1 MTQPPKLVANDGKV
15 LVIGWDAADWRVIH
29 PMIADGKMPNLEKM
43 MADGVHGN
51 VSTLNPVLSPTLWTS
66 IGTGK
71 RPYKHGIHGF
81 SEPTPDGKAIRPITN
96 TNRKTKAVWNMLN
109 QVGKKCNVV
118 GWWPSHPAEPIDGV
132 MVSNF
137 YQTARNIKNAD
148 IDPEIGKPRPDSAG
162 WEMSQ
167 WEMPQGTVHPPS
179 LAKNLQEF
187 RFHPLELDHEHVG
200 PFIPKFA
207 EIDQK
212 KDQRL
217 TGFAKTLADTVT
229 IHGAATAL
237 MQLEPWDFMAVY
249 YDGIDHFGHGFMKYH
264 PPRQS
269 FIKEEDF
276 EIYKGVVEGG
286 YRFHDMMLGALLH
299 LAGEDTTVILISD
312 HGFHP
317 DHLRPEHIPVE
328 PAGPAIEHRP
338 YGIFV
343 AKGPGIRKGET
354 VSGASVL
361 DLTPTVL
368 TAFGLP
374 VGEDM
379 DGKPLVTI
387 FEGERDVETVAS
399 WDDID
404 GPHPHGMHPEG
415 AHIDSVQSAEAM
427 KQLVELGYIEEPNE
441 NTDEAVRE
449 TTRELKYNLAQS
461 YMDGG
466 RLAEATEI
474 LEEIWSD
481 WPREAR
487 FGLNLI
493 ACLGGLGRVEERG
506 LAIER
511 LALNANANFNW
522 ALEEL
527 ERLRPEADEYG
538 IKLPRPKVDS
548 EGELAEESVTVDEDA
563 DTAVD
568 AANDDAEGEDAASKE
583 PPKKLTFAIR
593 KVMSLLQ
600 PMGST
605 LNWLSMQQAVMTDD
619 HDRARKF
626 LEAMEQGEKTQE
638 SLDLQL
644 GIGEARFSMGDIDAA
659 ADRFARAL
667 EIDDENS
674 SARLGLAR
682 VAVAREDWERG
693 IEEALTTTELLFQ
706 NPTAHFMLG
715 RSLEGVGDDDHAKIA
730 YGVALGQAPG
740 MIDAREALID
750 LLDRVGPREEADQHR
765 KALEKV
771 RELMSRDT
779 AIANDDVEALAEDI
793 RTSRVD
799 RRTKLAFEGTAEGLP
814 DQKPVVVV
822 SGLPRSGT
830 SMMMQMLS
838 NGGVPAFSDGNRE
851 ADEDNPRGYF
861 EHEKSTRLGSDAS
874 WVPEARGQAVKIVAQ
889 LLPFLPRGER
899 YRVIFMDR
907 DLHEIVKSQRVMLD
921 RMERKGGR
929 LTDARMMSTLDAQVA
944 QVERLLARRPDID
957 SIFVDYASVLAD
969 PAGET
974 RRIADFL
981 GGEFDVD
988 AMVGGVDATLRN
1000 QGSDRGAAA
1009 SE

>member
-1 MTQPPKLVANDGKV
+1 
-15 LVIGWDAADWRVIH
+15 
-29 PMIADGKMPNLEKM
+29 
-43 MADGVHGN
+43 
-51 VSTLNPVLSPTLWTS
+51 
-66 IGTGK
+66 
-71 RPYKHGIHGF
+71 
-81 SEPTPDGKAIRPITN
+81 
-96 TNRKTKAVWNMLN
+96 
-109 QVGKKCNVV
+109 
-118 GWWPSHPAEPIDGV
+118 
-132 MVSNF
+132 
-137 YQTARNIKNAD
+137 NIQNAD
-148 IDPEIGKPRPDSAG
+148 IDPEIGKPRPSSAG
-162 WEMSQ
+162 SGMSQ
-167 WEMPQGTVHPPS
+167 REMPKGTVHPPS

-207 EIDQK
+207 EIDQA

-343 AKGPGIRKGET
+343 AKGPEIRKGET

-387 FEGERDVETVAS
+387 FEGDRAIETVAS

-466 RLAEATEI
+466 RLGEATEI

-506 LAIER
+506 LAIDR
-511 LALNANANFNW
+511 LALNANANFKW

-548 EGELAEESVTVDEDA
+548 AGELAEESVTVDEDA
-563 DTAVD
+563 DTTVD

-740 MIDAREALID
+740 MIDAREALIG

-765 KALEKV
+765 KTLEEV
-771 RELMSRDT
+771 REVMSRDT
-779 AIANDDVEALAEDI
+779 AIANDDVVALAEDI
-793 RTSRVD
+793 RASRVD
-799 RRTKLAFEGTAEGLP
+799 RRATLDFDRTAEAVS
-814 DQKPVVVV
+814 DRKPVVVV

-830 SMMMQMLS
+830 SMMMQMLA

-861 EHEKSTRLGSDAS
+861 EHEKSTRLGTDAS

-988 AMVGGVDATLRN
+988 AMVGGVDKTLRN

>member
-1 MTQPPKLVANDGKV
+1 MTTTQKLAANDQKV

-29 PMIADGKMPNLEKM
+29 PMIAEGKMPHLEKM
-43 MADGVHGN
+43 MAEGVHGN

-96 TNRKTKAVWNMLN
+96 TNRKTKAIWNMLN

-148 IDPEIGKPRPDSAG
+148 IDPEIGKPRPESAG

-167 WEMPQGTVHPPS
+167 WDMPQGTVHPLS

-187 RFHPLELDHEHVG
+187 RFHPLELDHEHIG

-269 FIKEEDF
+269 FISEEDF

-299 LAGEDTTVILISD
+299 LAGEETTVILISD

-387 FEGERDVETVAS
+387 FEGAREIETVAS

-415 AHIDSVQSAEAM
+415 ARLDSVQSAEAM

-441 NTDEAVRE
+441 DTDEAVRE

-466 RLAEATEI
+466 RLGEAAEI

-493 ACLGGLGRVEERG
+493 ACLAGRGRVEERG

-511 LALNANANFNW
+511 LAMNAKNNFEW
-522 ALEEL
+522 ALKEI
-527 ERLRPEADEYG
+527 ERLRPDAEEYG
-538 IKLPRPKVDS
+538 IKLPRPKVDTD
-548 EGELAEESVTVDEDA
+548 GGLTEESIAVDEDA
-563 DTAVD
+563 EPAAD
-568 AANDDAEGEDAASKE
+568 AANGGEEGEDAESKE

-600 PMGST
+600 PIGPT
-605 LNWLSMQQAVMTDD
+605 LNWLSMQQAVLMDD

-626 LEAMEQGEKTQE
+626 LEAMEQGEKTRE

-644 GIGEARFSMGDIDAA
+644 GIGEARFSMGDIDDA

-674 SARLGLAR
+674 GARLGLAR

-706 NPTAHFMLG
+706 NPTAHFMLA
-715 RSLEGVGDDDHAKIA
+715 RSLEGAGDDDHAKIA

-750 LLDRVGPREEADQHR
+750 LLDRTGSKEDADQHR
-765 KALEKV
+765 ETLEQI
-771 RELMSRDT
+771 REMATRDT
-779 AIANDDVEALAEDI
+779 AIANDDVDALAEDI
-793 RTSRVD
+793 RVSRID
-799 RRTKLAFEGTAEGLP
+799 RRGGLDFRSTA
-814 DQKPVVVV
+814 DVVSDRKPIVVV

-830 SMMMQMLS
+830 SMMMQMLAK
-838 NGGVPAFSDGNRE
+838 GGVPAFTDGNRE
-851 ADEDNPRGYF
+851 ADTDNPRGYF
-861 EHEKSTRLGSDAS
+861 EHEKSTRLGSDSS
-874 WVPEARGQAVKIVAQ
+874 WMPEARGQAVKIVAQ
-889 LLPFLPRGER
+889 LLPSLPRGER
-899 YRVIFMDR
+899 YRVVFMDR
-907 DLHEIVKSQRVMLD
+907 DLQEVVKSQRVMLD
-921 RMERKGGR
+921 RLGREGGR
-929 LTDARMMSTLDAQVA
+929 LTDSRMMSTLDAQVA
-944 QVERLLARRPDID
+944 QVERLLARRPDVD
-957 SIFVDYASVLAD
+957 ALFVDYASVLED
-969 PAGET
+969 PMAEAG
-974 RRIADFL
+974 RICDFL
-981 GGEFDVD
+981 GLETNPD
-988 AMVGGVDATLRN
+988 AMVATVDESLRR
-1000 QGSDRGAAA
+1000 QGADG
-1009 SE
+1009 SEAGSE

>member
-1 MTQPPKLVANDGKV
+1 MTQSPKLVANDGKV
-15 LVIGWDAADWRVIH
+15 LVIGWDAADWRVIR

-43 MADGVHGN
+43 MAEGVHGN

-96 TNRKTKAVWNMLN
+96 TNRSTKAVWNMLN

-343 AKGPGIRKGET
+343 AKGPEIRKGET

-387 FEGERDVETVAS
+387 FEGERAVETVAS

-466 RLAEATEI
+466 RLGEATEI

-511 LALNANANFNW
+511 LALNAKANFKW

-548 EGELAEESVTVDEDA
+548 EGEMAEESVIVDEDA
-563 DTAVD
+563 DNVVD

-605 LNWLSMQQAVMTDD
+605 LNWLSMQQALMTDD

-626 LEAMEQGEKTQE
+626 LEAMEQSEKIQE

-740 MIDAREALID
+740 MIDAREALIG
-750 LLDRVGPREEADQHR
+750 LLDRVGPKEEADQHR
-765 KALEKV
+765 KTLEEV

-779 AIANDDVEALAEDI
+779 AIANDDVVALAEDI
-793 RTSRVD
+793 RASRVD
-799 RRTKLAFEGTAEGLP
+799 RRATLDFGRTDEAVS
-814 DQKPVVVV
+814 DRKPVVVV

-830 SMMMQMLS
+830 SMMMQMLA
-838 NGGVPAFSDGNRE
+838 NGGVPAFSDGNRK

-944 QVERLLARRPDID
+944 QVERLLARRPDVD

-981 GGEFDVD
+981 GGEFDVA

>member
-1 MTQPPKLVANDGKV
+1 MNPSSELSPNNQKV

-29 PMIADGKMPNLEKM
+29 PMIAEGKMPNLEKM
-43 MADGVHGN
+43 MAEGVHGN

-96 TNRKTKAVWNMLN
+96 TNRKTKAIWNMLN

-137 YQTARNIKNAD
+137 YQTARNIQNAD

-276 EIYKGVVEGG
+276 ELYKGVVEGG

-299 LAGEDTTVILISD
+299 LAGDETTVMLLSD

-368 TAFGLP
+368 NAFGLP

-387 FEGERDVETVAS
+387 FEGDREIETVAS

-404 GPHPHGMHPEG
+404 GPHPDGMHPEG
-415 AHIDSVQSAEAM
+415 ARIDSVQSAEAM

-441 NTDEAVRE
+441 DTDVAVRE
-449 TTRELKYNLAQS
+449 TKRELKYNLAQS

-466 RLAEATEI
+466 RIAEATEI

-511 LALNANANFNW
+511 LAMNAKNNFMW
-522 ALEEL
+522 ALEEI

-538 IKLPRPKVDS
+538 IKLPRPKVDAA
-548 EGELAEESVTVDEDA
+548 GELAEESMAVDEEA
-563 DTAVD
+563 EPAVD
-568 AANDDAEGEDAASKE
+568 AANDEAEGEDAESKE

-600 PMGST
+600 PIGPT
-605 LNWLSMQQAVMTDD
+605 LNWLAMQQAVMTDD

-626 LEAMEQGEKTQE
+626 LEAMEQSEKIRE

-674 SARLGLAR
+674 GARLGLAR
-682 VAVAREDWERG
+682 VAVVREDLERG

-730 YGVALGQAPG
+730 YGVAVGQAPG
-740 MIDAREALID
+740 MIEAREALIG
-750 LLDRVGPREEADQHR
+750 LLDRVGPKEEADQHR
-765 KALEKV
+765 KTLEEV
-771 RELMSRDT
+771 RELASRDT
-779 AIANDDVEALAEDI
+779 AIANDDVDALAEDI
-793 RTSRVD
+793 RASRVD
-799 RRTKLAFEGTAEGLP
+799 RRAALDFESTAEAVS
-814 DQKPVVVV
+814 DRKPIVVV

-830 SMMMQMLS
+830 SMMMQMLA
-838 NGGVPAFSDGNRE
+838 NGGIPAFSDGNRE

-861 EHEKSTRLGSDAS
+861 EHEKSARLGSDAS
-874 WVPEARGQAVKIVAQ
+874 WMPDARGHAVKIVAQ

-921 RMERKGGR
+921 RLERKGGS

-957 SIFVDYASVLAD
+957 AIFVDYGSVLED
-969 PAGET
+969 PMAEAV
-974 RRIADFL
+974 RISSFL
-981 GGEFDVD
+981 DLEGDVE
-988 AMVGGVDATLRN
+988 AMVAGVDKTLRRQKIN
-1000 QGSDRGAAA
+1000 GSESD

>member
-1 MTQPPKLVANDGKV
+1 MTQSPKLVANDGKV
-15 LVIGWDAADWRVIH
+15 LVIGWDAADWRVIR
-29 PMIADGKMPNLEKM
+29 PMIAEGKMPNLERM
-43 MADGVHGN
+43 MAEGVHGN

-207 EIDQK
+207 EIDQE

-338 YGIFV
+338 YGILV

-387 FEGERDVETVAS
+387 FEGDREVETVAS

-466 RLAEATEI
+466 RLGEATEI

-511 LALNANANFNW
+511 LALNARANFEW
-522 ALEEL
+522 AVEEL
-527 ERLRPEADEYG
+527 ERLRPEAEEYG

-548 EGELAEESVTVDEDA
+548 EGELAEESVTIDEDA
-563 DTAVD
+563 DIAVD
-568 AANDDAEGEDAASKE
+568 AADAGAEGEDAELKE
-583 PPKKLTFAIR
+583 PPRKLTFAIR

-600 PMGST
+600 PIGPTVS
-605 LNWLSMQQAVMTDD
+605 WLSMQQAVMTDD
-619 HDRARKF
+619 HDSARKF
-626 LEAMEQGEKTQE
+626 IEAIEKSEKTGE
-638 SLDLQL
+638 SLELQL
-644 GIGEARFSMGDIDAA
+644 EIGEARLSMGDFDAA
-659 ADRFARAL
+659 AERFARAL

-674 SARLGLAR
+674 SARLGLAQ
-682 VAVAREDWERG
+682 VAVEREDWERG
-693 IEEALTTTELLFQ
+693 VEEALTTTELLFQ
-706 NPTAHFMLG
+706 NPTAHFLLAK
-715 RSLEGVGDDDHAKIA
+715 SLEGLGDDEHAKVA

-740 MIDAREALID
+740 MIDAREALIS
-750 LLDRVGPREEADQHR
+750 LLERTGAEAEADEHR
-765 KALEKV
+765 KKLEEI
-771 RELMSRDT
+771 RGLLSRDT

-799 RRTKLAFEGTAEGLP
+799 RRAKLVFEGTAEGLS
-814 DQKPVVVV
+814 DQKPIVVV

-838 NGGVPAFSDGNRE
+838 NGGVPAFSDGNRK

-861 EHEKSTRLGSDAS
+861 EHEKSTRLGSDSS
-874 WVPEARGQAVKIVAQ
+874 WIPEARGQAVKIVAQ

-899 YRVIFMDR
+899 YRIIFMDR

-981 GGEFDVD
+981 GGEFDLD
-988 AMVGGVDATLRN
+988 AMVGGVDAALRN

>member
-1 MTQPPKLVANDGKV
+1 
-15 LVIGWDAADWRVIH
+15 
-29 PMIADGKMPNLEKM
+29 
-43 MADGVHGN
+43 
-51 VSTLNPVLSPTLWTS
+51 
-66 IGTGK
+66 
-71 RPYKHGIHGF
+71 
-81 SEPTPDGKAIRPITN
+81 
-96 TNRKTKAVWNMLN
+96 
-109 QVGKKCNVV
+109 
-118 GWWPSHPAEPIDGV
+118 
-132 MVSNF
+132 
-137 YQTARNIKNAD
+137 
-148 IDPEIGKPRPDSAG
+148 
-162 WEMSQ
+162 
-167 WEMPQGTVHPPS
+167 
-179 LAKNLQEF
+179 
-187 RFHPLELDHEHVG
+187 
-200 PFIPKFA
+200 
-207 EIDQK
+207 
-212 KDQRL
+212 
-217 TGFAKTLADTVT
+217 
-229 IHGAATAL
+229 
-237 MQLEPWDFMAVY
+237 
-249 YDGIDHFGHGFMKYH
+249 
-264 PPRQS
+264 
-269 FIKEEDF
+269 
-276 EIYKGVVEGG
+276 
-286 YRFHDMMLGALLH
+286 
-299 LAGEDTTVILISD
+299 
-312 HGFHP
+312 
-317 DHLRPEHIPVE
+317 
-328 PAGPAIEHRP
+328 
-338 YGIFV
+338 
-343 AKGPGIRKGET
+343 
-354 VSGASVL
+354 
-361 DLTPTVL
+361 
-368 TAFGLP
+368 
-374 VGEDM
+374 
-379 DGKPLVTI
+379 
-387 FEGERDVETVAS
+387 
-399 WDDID
+399 
-404 GPHPHGMHPEG
+404 
-415 AHIDSVQSAEAM
+415 M

-466 RLAEATEI
+466 RLGEATEI

-506 LAIER
+506 LAIDR
-511 LALNANANFNW
+511 LALNANANFKW

-548 EGELAEESVTVDEDA
+548 AGELAEESVTVDEDA

-605 LNWLSMQQAVMTDD
+605 LSWLSMQQAVMTDD

-626 LEAMEQGEKTQE
+626 LEAMEQGEKTEE

-740 MIDAREALID
+740 MIDAREALIG

-765 KALEKV
+765 KTLEEV
-771 RELMSRDT
+771 REVMSRDT
-779 AIANDDVEALAEDI
+779 AIANDDVVALAEDI
-793 RTSRVD
+793 RASRVD
-799 RRTKLAFEGTAEGLP
+799 RRATLDFDRTVEAVS
-814 DQKPVVVV
+814 DRKPVVVV

-830 SMMMQMLS
+830 SMMMQMLA

-988 AMVGGVDATLRN
+988 AMVGGVDKTLRN
-1000 QGSDRGAAA
+1000 QGSDRGAAT

>member
-1 MTQPPKLVANDGKV
+1 MPELVANDAKV
-15 LVIGWDAADWRVIH
+15 LVIGWDAADWRVIR
-29 PMIADGKMPNLEKM
+29 PMIAEGKMPNLERM

-51 VSTLNPVLSPTLWTS
+51 ISTLNPVLSPTLWTS

-96 TNRKTKAVWNMLN
+96 TNRKTKAIWNMLN

-167 WEMPQGTVHPPS
+167 WEMPNGTVHPPS

-200 PFIPKFA
+200 PFIPRFA

-217 TGFAKTLADTVT
+217 VGFAKTLSDTVT

-269 FIKEEDF
+269 WIKEEDF

-299 LAGEDTTVILISD
+299 LAGEETTVILISD

-343 AKGPGIRKGET
+343 AKGPGVRKGET

-368 TAFGLP
+368 AAFDLP

-387 FEGERDVETVAS
+387 FDETPEIATVPS
-399 WDDID
+399 WDDVD

-441 NTDEAVRE
+441 DTGEAVRE

-461 YMDGG
+461 HMDGG
-466 RLAEATEI
+466 QLAEAATI

-481 WPREAR
+481 WPRENR

-493 ACLGGLGRVEERG
+493 ACLGGLGRIEERG

-511 LALNANANFNW
+511 LGMNARNNVEW
-522 ALEEL
+522 ALQEI
-527 ERLRPEADEYG
+527 ERLRPEAEEHG
-538 IKLPRPKVDS
+538 IKLPRPKIVAEDEVEMES
-548 EGELAEESVTVDEDA
+548 LPADEESTPDDSGGESDATEDETV
-563 DTAVD
+563 
-568 AANDDAEGEDAASKE
+568 KE
-583 PPKKLTFAIR
+583 PPKKLVFAIR

-600 PMGST
+600 PIGPS
-605 LNWLSMQQAVMTDD
+605 LGWLSMQQAVFDKD
-619 HDRARKF
+619 FDKAREILKVI
-626 LEAMEQGEKTQE
+626 EKGEKTSE
-638 SLDLQL
+638 SLDIQI
-644 GIGEARFSMGDIDAA
+644 GIGEARLSMGETDAA
-659 ADRFARAL
+659 AACYRRAL
-667 EIDDENS
+667 ELDDENS
-674 SARLGLAR
+674 AARLGLACI
-682 VAVAREDWERG
+682 AVEREDWEQG
-693 IEEALTTTELLFQ
+693 IEEALTATELLFQ
-706 NPTAHFMLG
+706 NPRAHLMLA
-715 RSLEGVGDDDHAKIA
+715 RSLEGIGDDEHAKIA

-740 MIDAREALID
+740 MIDAREAMIA
-750 LLDRVGPREEADQHR
+750 LLDRAGATEEADEHR
-765 KALEKV
+765 AILERV
-771 RELMSRDT
+771 RNVVSRDT
-779 AIANDDVEALAEDI
+779 AIANDDVAGLAEEI
-793 RTSRVD
+793 QRTRLERRASADFSAAVD
-799 RRTKLAFEGTAEGLP
+799 APSDRAP
-814 DQKPVVVV
+814 IVVV

-830 SMMMQMLS
+830 SMMMQMLAK
-838 NGGVPAFSDGNRE
+838 GGLPAFTDGNRE
-851 ADEDNPRGYF
+851 ADVDNPRGYF

-874 WVPEARGQAVKIVAQ
+874 WIPEARGHAVKIVAQ
-889 LLPFLPRGER
+889 LLPSLPRGER
-899 YRVIFMDR
+899 YRVVFMDR

-921 RMERKGGR
+921 RLGREGGR

-957 SIFVDYASVLAD
+957 AIFVDYASVLENPSDEVA
-969 PAGET
+969 
-974 RRIADFL
+974 RIAAFL
-981 GGEFDVD
+981 GDGLDTN
-988 AMVGGVDATLRN
+988 AMIEGVDAALRN
-1000 QGSDRGAAA
+1000 QRSDRRTADSG
-1009 SE
+1009 

>member
-1 MTQPPKLVANDGKV
+1 MTHSPKLVANDGKV

-29 PMIADGKMPNLEKM
+29 PMIAEGKMPNLEKM

-96 TNRKTKAVWNMLN
+96 TNRSTKAVWNMLN

-167 WEMPQGTVHPPS
+167 WDMPQGTVHPPS

-343 AKGPGIRKGET
+343 AKGPKIRKGET

-368 TAFGLP
+368 AAFDLP

-387 FEGERDVETVAS
+387 FEDAPEIETVAS

-404 GPHPHGMHPEG
+404 GPHPNGMHPEG

-466 RLAEATEI
+466 RLGEAAEI
-474 LEEIWSD
+474 LEEIWGD

-511 LALNANANFNW
+511 LAMNAKNNFEW
-522 ALEEL
+522 ALGEI

-538 IKLPRPKVDS
+538 IKLPHPKVDAA
-548 EGELAEESVTVDEDA
+548 GELAEESIAVDEDA
-563 DTAVD
+563 EPAADV
-568 AANDDAEGEDAASKE
+568 ANDGEEAEDAEVKE

-593 KVMSLLQ
+593 KAMSLLQ
-600 PMGST
+600 PIGPT
-605 LNWLSMQQAVMTDD
+605 LNWLAMQQAVLTDD

-626 LEAMEQGEKTQE
+626 LEVIGKSEKAID

-644 GIGEARFSMGDIDAA
+644 GIGEARLSMGDIDEA

-674 SARLGLAR
+674 GARLGLAR

-715 RSLEGVGDDDHAKIA
+715 RSLEGIGDDEHAKIA

-740 MIDAREALID
+740 MIDAREAVIG
-750 LLDRVGPREEADQHR
+750 LLDRIGSKEEADQHR
-765 KALEKV
+765 ETLEQV
-771 RELMSRDT
+771 REMASRDT
-779 AIANDDVEALAEDI
+779 AIANDDVDALAEDI
-793 RTSRVD
+793 RASRVD
-799 RRTKLAFEGTAEGLP
+799 RRVAMEFGSTADDLP
-814 DQKPVVVV
+814 DREPIVVV

-830 SMMMQMLS
+830 SMMMQMLAK
-838 NGGVPAFSDGNRE
+838 GGVPAFTDGNRE
-851 ADEDNPRGYF
+851 ADADNPRGYF
-861 EHEKSTRLGSDAS
+861 EHEKSIKLGSDAS
-874 WVPEARGQAVKIVAQ
+874 WIPEARGHAVKIVAQ
-889 LLPFLPRGER
+889 LLPCLPRGER
-899 YRVIFMDR
+899 YRVVFMDR
-907 DLHEIVKSQRVMLD
+907 DLLEIVKSQRVMLD
-921 RMERKGGR
+921 RLEREGGR
-929 LTDARMMSTLDAQVA
+929 LTDSRMMSTLDAQVA
-944 QVERLLARRPDID
+944 QIERLLARRPDVE

-981 GGEFDVD
+981 GGDLDVD
-988 AMVGGVDATLRN
+988 AMIEGVDATLRN

>member
-1 MTQPPKLVANDGKV
+1 MTQSPAIVPNDGKV
-15 LVIGWDAADWRVIH
+15 LVIGWDAADWRVIR
-29 PMIADGKMPNLEKM
+29 PMIAEGKMPNLEKM
-43 MADGVHGN
+43 MEEGVHGN
-51 VSTLNPVLSPTLWTS
+51 ISTLNPVLSPTLWTS

-81 SEPTPDGKAIRPITN
+81 SEPTPDGKSIRPITN
-96 TNRKTKAVWNMLN
+96 TNRKTKAIWNMLN

-148 IDPEIGKPRPDSAG
+148 IDPEIGKPRPESTG

-167 WEMPQGTVHPPS
+167 WDMPVGTVHPPS

-200 PFIPKFA
+200 PFIPKFG
-207 EIDQK
+207 EVDQK

-217 TGFAKTLADTVT
+217 VGFAKTLADTVT

-269 FIKEEDF
+269 WIKEEDF

-299 LAGEDTTVILISD
+299 LAGEETTVMLLSD

-343 AKGPGIRKGET
+343 ARGPGVSKGET
-354 VSGASVL
+354 ISGASVL

-374 VGEDM
+374 VGDDM
-379 DGKPLVTI
+379 DGKPLVTM
-387 FEGERDVETVAS
+387 FEEIPEIETIAS

-441 NTDEAVRE
+441 DTAEAVRE
-449 TTRELKYNLAQS
+449 TTRELKYNLAQAH
-461 YMDGG
+461 MDGG
-466 RLAEATEI
+466 QLVEAAEI

-481 WPREAR
+481 WPRENR
-487 FGLNLI
+487 FGFNLI
-493 ACLGGLGRVEERG
+493 ACLGGLGRVDERG

-511 LALNANANFNW
+511 LAMNASNNLKW
-522 ALEEL
+522 AVEEI
-527 ERLRPEADEYG
+527 ERLRPEAEEYG
-538 IKLPRPKVDS
+538 MDLPRPKLAKDGSVSDDGDVEAGEAETGTDA
-548 EGELAEESVTVDEDA
+548 EGDAEKK
-563 DTAVD
+563 
-568 AANDDAEGEDAASKE
+568 DDAEVKE
-583 PPKKLTFAIR
+583 PPKKLIFGVR
-593 KVMSLLQ
+593 KALSLLH
-600 PMGST
+600 PVTSSLT
-605 LNWLSMQQAVMTDD
+605 WLSMQQAVMVDD
-619 HDRARKF
+619 HDRARKII
-626 LEAMEQGEKTQE
+626 EVIEQDPKTSD

-644 GIGEARFSMGDIDAA
+644 GIGEARLAMDDIDEAA
-659 ADRFARAL
+659 KCFARAL

-674 SARLGLAR
+674 GARLGLAR
-682 VAVAREDWERG
+682 VAVAREDWETG
-693 IEEALTTTELLFQ
+693 IEEALATTELLFQ
-706 NPTAHFMLG
+706 NPRAHFALG
-715 RSLEGVGDDDHAKIA
+715 RSLEATGDDEHAKIA
-730 YGVALGQAPG
+730 YGVALSQAPG
-740 MIDAREALID
+740 MVDARERVID
-750 LLDRVGPREEADQHR
+750 LLDRIGEKEEADRHR
-765 KALEKV
+765 ASLE
-771 RELMSRDT
+771 RLHEMAARDA
-779 AIANDDVEALAEDI
+779 AIANDDVDGLAEDI
-793 RTSRVD
+793 RRSRAE
-799 RRTKLAFEGTAEGLP
+799 RRGEMDFGGNDELESGG
-814 DQKPVVVV
+814 DPVVVV

-830 SMMMQMLS
+830 SMMMQMLDR
-838 NGGVPAFSDGNRE
+838 GGIPAYTDGNRE
-851 ADEDNPRGYF
+851 ADADNPRGYF
-861 EHEKSTRLGSDAS
+861 EHEKSMRLGSDAS
-874 WVPEARGQAVKIVAQ
+874 WIPEARGSAVKIVAQ
-889 LLPFLPRGER
+889 LLPSLPRGEK
-899 YRVIFMDR
+899 YRIIFMDR
-907 DLHEIVKSQRVMLD
+907 DLHEIVRSQRVMLD
-921 RMERKGGR
+921 RMGKEGGR

-944 QVERLLARRPDID
+944 QIERLLARRPDID
-957 SIFVDYASVLAD
+957 AMFVDYASVLAD
-969 PAGET
+969 PAGEAE
-974 RRIADFL
+974 RISEFL
-981 GGEFDVD
+981 GG
-988 AMVGGVDATLRN
+988 GVDVGAMIEGVDGSLRN
-1000 QGSDRGAAA
+1000 QRTDREAAE

>member
-1 MTQPPKLVANDGKV
+1 
-15 LVIGWDAADWRVIH
+15 
-29 PMIADGKMPNLEKM
+29 
-43 MADGVHGN
+43 
-51 VSTLNPVLSPTLWTS
+51 
-66 IGTGK
+66 
-71 RPYKHGIHGF
+71 
-81 SEPTPDGKAIRPITN
+81 
-96 TNRKTKAVWNMLN
+96 
-109 QVGKKCNVV
+109 
-118 GWWPSHPAEPIDGV
+118 
-132 MVSNF
+132 
-137 YQTARNIKNAD
+137 
-148 IDPEIGKPRPDSAG
+148 
-162 WEMSQ
+162 
-167 WEMPQGTVHPPS
+167 
-179 LAKNLQEF
+179 
-187 RFHPLELDHEHVG
+187 
-200 PFIPKFA
+200 
-207 EIDQK
+207 
-212 KDQRL
+212 
-217 TGFAKTLADTVT
+217 
-229 IHGAATAL
+229 
-237 MQLEPWDFMAVY
+237 
-249 YDGIDHFGHGFMKYH
+249 
-264 PPRQS
+264 
-269 FIKEEDF
+269 
-276 EIYKGVVEGG
+276 
-286 YRFHDMMLGALLH
+286 
-299 LAGEDTTVILISD
+299 
-312 HGFHP
+312 
-317 DHLRPEHIPVE
+317 
-328 PAGPAIEHRP
+328 
-338 YGIFV
+338 
-343 AKGPGIRKGET
+343 
-354 VSGASVL
+354 
-361 DLTPTVL
+361 
-368 TAFGLP
+368 
-374 VGEDM
+374 
-379 DGKPLVTI
+379 
-387 FEGERDVETVAS
+387 
-399 WDDID
+399 
-404 GPHPHGMHPEG
+404 
-415 AHIDSVQSAEAM
+415 
-427 KQLVELGYIEEPNE
+427 
-441 NTDEAVRE
+441 
-449 TTRELKYNLAQS
+449 
-461 YMDGG
+461 
-466 RLAEATEI
+466 TEI

-487 FGLNLI
+487 FGLNPI

-511 LALNANANFNW
+511 LALNANANFKW

-548 EGELAEESVTVDEDA
+548 GGELAEESVTVDEDA

-626 LEAMEQGEKTQE
+626 LEAMEQSEKTEE

-740 MIDAREALID
+740 MIDAREALIG

-765 KALEKV
+765 KTLEEV

-779 AIANDDVEALAEDI
+779 AIANDDVVALAEDI
-793 RTSRVD
+793 RLSRVD
-799 RRTKLAFEGTAEGLP
+799 RRATLDFDCTAEAVS
-814 DQKPVVVV
+814 DRKPVVVV

-830 SMMMQMLS
+830 SMMMQMLA

-929 LTDARMMSTLDAQVA
+929 LTDARMMSTLVAQVA
-944 QVERLLARRPDID
+944 QIERLLARRPDID

-1000 QGSDRGAAA
+1000 QGSDCGAAA